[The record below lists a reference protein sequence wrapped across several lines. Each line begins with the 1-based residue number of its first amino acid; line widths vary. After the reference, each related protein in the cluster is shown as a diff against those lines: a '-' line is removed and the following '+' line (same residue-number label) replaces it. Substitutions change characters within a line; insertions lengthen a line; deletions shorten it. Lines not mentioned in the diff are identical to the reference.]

1 MIAETDNHTHTHA
14 RTDRQTDRQ
23 TDMLITPLPYQRRSI
38 YEFGQCTNHLIAV
51 IM

>member
-1 MIAETDNHTHTHA
+1 MIAETDNHTHTHTHA
-14 RTDRQTDRQ
+14 RTDRQ
-23 TDMLITPLPYQRRSI
+23 TDMLITPLPYRRRSI